1 MKLNYSTEKVSERQ
15 RPEYWNEVVCK
26 HCVQADSTIDS
37 SGSFIGQYAAK
48 SIDEIEISRMSSPR
62 HVWQRAARHVRRDA
76 NEAFLLTLME
86 SGTGQLSQSGR
97 STQINNGDIALYDA
111 ERLFTYDM
119 TPESVLLLR
128 IPRKQL
134 LYRAPLAERY
144 TAMRFI
150 PDKPITGLLFHTIRS
165 AADINFSE
173 DLPPGV
179 QTQFAAS
186 LLDLLAATIQM
197 QMAGSD
203 SASSER
209 EKLLGSA
216 KQYVESHLDDP
227 QLTVDRIAI
236 ALRVSERTLTRMF
249 AESGTTPM
257 RWVWQRRLEAAYC
270 SLKEGRAR
278 QVTEAAFRNG
288 FNDVSHFSR
297 IFKLCYGH
305 SPKDL
310 LSRTRR

>member
-1 MKLNYSTEKVSERQ
+1 M
-15 RPEYWNEVVCK
+15 
-26 HCVQADSTIDS
+26 
-37 SGSFIGQYAAK
+37 
-48 SIDEIEISRMSSPR
+48 
-62 HVWQRAARHVRRDA
+62 
-76 NEAFLLTLME
+76 
-86 SGTGQLSQSGR
+86 
-97 STQINNGDIALYDA
+97 
-111 ERLFTYDM
+111 
-119 TPESVLLLR
+119 
-128 IPRKQL
+128 
-134 LYRAPLAERY
+134 
-144 TAMRFI
+144 
-150 PDKPITGLLFHTIRS
+150 LFHTIRS

-203 SASSER
+203 SAASER
-209 EKLLGSA
+209 ERLLGSA

-257 RWVWQRRLEAAYC
+257 RWVWQRRLESAYC

-278 QVTEAAFRNG
+278 QVTEAAFRHG
-288 FNDVSHFSR
+288 FTDVSHFSR

-310 LSRTRR
+310 LSRTRRGAAPGRQPAGARPGVQRAVSFSRFRFRVARAWLSQSSRLAVTNKKPFGTRRNLLPGTHQAISSRARR